1 MKLFLLAL
9 IFFQLGHA
17 YLYSKGH
24 SGNKLRWN
32 GSRTSINLYVNPEDQ
47 NSSGVTVESVQDAID
62 EAVEDWNKVSPIR
75 LNPVYTA
82 YPPELGSGASFR
94 FSSNPA
100 YFGKGV
106 LAITSIN
113 YDSASGSI
121 MSADILMNESLYSG
135 GSFTSDKANSSGPV
149 AYIGDVITHEV
160 GHLLGLNHSEVH
172 DSSMIY
178 SIFKGQHS
186 IHMDDKSAI
195 KDLYGTSGSAGIKG
209 KVVRRGSSPVFGA
222 HVQAINLNT
231 NEVEMGVFT
240 EEDGSFELKGLS
252 PNQSYAL
259 FMSPMKSKENLL
271 SRFSTVQTSY
281 CGGSDFSPSFFS
293 RCGARHIGKAQAIY
307 ITNST
312 MVDVGLFGVKCST
325 PAIPEYL
332 VQKLDDTAP
341 PTQIHTYFD
350 EGKPHMTFTGY
361 FTQTEIKEGSNP
373 DKLTLDYSGLDASSW
388 GQLYLKLHV
397 STMKLGS
404 GIGLDLQSKRSDE
417 LGFSSYSP
425 LSDPITSKLILD
437 FEVIRPLSLT
447 NSNNVFELN
456 IYPKE
461 LSSSEATEIFASTAT
476 LLNDRAIYFLTATI
490 VDSFGNQIEAF
501 DDAPYEDNL
510 SCLDGDGG
518 PGANAYEPLSNITST
533 IGQEQGISCA
543 SVRDVGNSRKQGFMS
558 FILGLM
564 LAIGFFVLCK
574 RRNDFF
580 V

>member
-9 IFFQLGHA
+9 LLSQLGYA
-17 YLYSKGH
+17 YLYSKGDR
-24 SGNKLRWN
+24 GNKLRWN
-32 GSRTSINLYVNPEDQ
+32 GSRKSINLYVNPEDQ
-47 NSSGVTVESVQDAID
+47 NSPGVTAESVQDAID
-62 EAVEDWNKVSPIR
+62 EGVEDWNRVSPVK
-75 LNPVYTA
+75 LNPVFTA

-113 YDSASGSI
+113 YDSTSGSI

-135 GSFTSDKANSSGPV
+135 GSFTSNKANSSGPV
-149 AYIGDVITHEV
+149 AYIGDVITHEL

-186 IHMDDKSAI
+186 IHMDDESGI
-195 KDLYGTSGSAGIKG
+195 KDLYGRSGSAGIKG

-231 NEVEMGVFT
+231 NEVAMGVFT
-240 EEDGSFELKGLS
+240 EEDGSFEIKGLS

-259 FMSPMKSKENLL
+259 YMSPMRSKENLL
-271 SRFSTVQTSY
+271 SRFSTVRTSY
-281 CGGSDFSPSFFS
+281 CGGSEFSPSFFS
-293 RCGARHIGKAQAIY
+293 KCGARHIGKAQAIY
-307 ITNST
+307 ISNSE
-312 MVDVGLFGVKCST
+312 MVDVGLFSVKCST

-332 VQKLDDTAP
+332 VQKLDDTALS
-341 PTQIHTYFD
+341 TQIHSYFD
-350 EGKPHMTFTGY
+350 EGKSHTTFTGY
-361 FTQTEIKEGSNP
+361 FTQTEINDGSNP
-373 DKLTLDYSGLDASSW
+373 DKLTLDYTGLDTSSW

-404 GIGLDLQSKRSDE
+404 GISLDLQSKRSDE
-417 LGFSSYSP
+417 AGFSSYGP
-425 LSDPITSKLILD
+425 LSDPITAKLILD
-437 FEVIRPLSLT
+437 FEVIRPLSMT
-447 NSNNVFELN
+447 SSNNLFELN
-456 IYPKE
+456 IYPKD

-476 LLNDRAIYFLTATI
+476 LLNDRALYFLTATI
-490 VDSFGNQIEAF
+490 VDSFGNQIEVF

-510 SCLDGDGG
+510 SCLDGDVG
-518 PGANAYEPLSNITST
+518 PGAKAYEPLSNLTST

-543 SVRDVGNSRKQGFMS
+543 SVKDVRHTGKQGLMS
-558 FILGLM
+558 FILGLI
-564 LAIGFFVLCK
+564 LAISFFVLC
-574 RRNDFF
+574 RRKNDFF